1 MKELTGRR
9 VLFILLG
16 FFGVTFAVN
25 GYMAYEAISTFNGRE
40 SGAYSQGLRY
50 NEHIAAAKAQAALHW
65 SHKVELS
72 EAGIVQVTFNGEAGS
87 PIAGLSLK
95 GEIGRPASNRFTHQ
109 LTFTEN
115 KPGVYT
121 ASPGV
126 QNGGSWIVA
135 LAAMRTRAPDA
146 QPVYRIKERLWLKPK
161 Q

>member
-1 MKELTGRR
+1 MRELTGRH

-16 FFGVTFAVN
+16 AFGIVFAVN
-25 GYMAYEAISTFNGRE
+25 GYMAYVAISTFTGSE
-40 SGAYSQGLRY
+40 AHAYAQGVRY

-72 EAGIVQVTFNGEAGS
+72 EAGVVQVTFGDKAGS
-87 PIAGLSLK
+87 PIAGLKLT
-95 GEIGRPASNRFTHQ
+95 GEINRPASDRFTHQ
-109 LTFTEN
+109 LAFTEN

-126 QNGGSWIVA
+126 LEAGRWIVA
-135 LAAMRTRAPDA
+135 VAAMRTHAPDA
-146 QPVYRIKERLWLKPK
+146 QPVYRIRERLWLKPK

>member
-1 MKELTGRR
+1 MKELTGRH

-16 FFGVTFAVN
+16 AFGVVFAVN
-25 GYMAYEAISTFNGRE
+25 GCMAYVALSTFNGSKAR
-40 SGAYSQGLRY
+40 AYSQGLRY
-50 NEHIAAAKAQAALHW
+50 NERIAAATAQAALHW

-72 EAGIVQVTFNGEAGS
+72 EAGIVKVSFNNEAGS
-87 PIAGLSLK
+87 PVAGLNLK
-95 GEIGRPASNRFTHQ
+95 GEIGRPASNRFTSQ

-126 QNGGSWIVA
+126 QEAGSWVVA
-135 LAAMRTRAPDA
+135 LAARRTHASDA